1 MSRGVKILIFCQL
14 MRLFLKYDGGII
26 KITNLMKKL
35 TDAARAIRTELENAT
50 PKTKGSSA
58 QSKEE
63 NKKILPKTEEAL
75 RELRKGDRRKDYA
88 F

>member
-1 MSRGVKILIFCQL
+1 
-14 MRLFLKYDGGII
+14 
-26 KITNLMKKL
+26 MKKP
-35 TDAARAIRTELENAT
+35 TDAARAIRTELENVPAIAP